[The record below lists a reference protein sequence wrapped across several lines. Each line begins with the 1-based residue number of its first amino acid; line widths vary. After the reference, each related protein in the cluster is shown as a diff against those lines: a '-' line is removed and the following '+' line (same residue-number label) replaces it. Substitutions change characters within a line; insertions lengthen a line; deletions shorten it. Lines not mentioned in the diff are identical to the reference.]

1 MPKIARITYWWTL
14 LTLLVPNVAF
24 CFTEHCTLL
33 QSVAGVVLPGGVLWL
48 LLSMTRRVG
57 WSVWGVFFFMFM
69 SAFQIVLLSLYGGSV
84 IAVDMFLNVATTTLS
99 EAGELL
105 EDMLPALIVVCLLY
119 LPPLVMAGVCL
130 YRHYELS
137 SDFIRHNRAIGRL
150 TTLLGCTLLGL
161 CLVSTT
167 PYRPLRQLYP
177 LNAFY
182 NLMLAVD
189 RVEKQAGYADT
200 SRGFGFGIEPTDTAG
215 VLTVIVVGET
225 SRASEWQLYGYGRP
239 TNPRLSGRSGLTA
252 FPRALSQ
259 SNTTHKSVPLM
270 LSHIGVREF
279 DDSIYSVKSVI
290 AAFGEA
296 GIPTAFISA
305 QGRNGALIDAFGSEA
320 DTCVFL
326 ADSLGPR
333 RTDLDILPLFDRVT
347 ASLGAGDRMLVVLHT
362 YGSHYRYNDRYPAEM
377 ARFKPDAPLEAEKS
391 CRPTLINA
399 YDNTIVLTDR
409 LLAEIMDRIDGRGL
423 SGALIYTSDHGEDI
437 FDDRR
442 GRFLHASP
450 IPTYEQLHVPML
462 VWMSS
467 AYRSGHPQMYLAA
480 VANRRRPVATSES
493 VFPTAMM
500 LAGLRSSRS
509 DETLSLVS
517 NRYTPKPYVYLD
529 DHNEAV
535 TPEAIGMNRADIAR
549 IDSLYTAHLHP

>member
-14 LTLLVPNVAF
+14 LALLVPNVAF
-24 CFTEHCTLL
+24 CFTEHYTLL
-33 QSVAGVVLPGGVLWL
+33 QSVTGVVLPAGVFWL
-48 LLSMTRRVG
+48 LLSVTKRVG
-57 WSVWGVFFFMFM
+57 WSVWGVFFFIFLA
-69 SAFQIVLLSLYGGSV
+69 AFQVVLLSLYGGSV
-84 IAVDMFLNVATTTLS
+84 IAVDMFLNVATTTVS

-105 EDMLPALIVVCLLY
+105 EDMIPALIVVFVLY
-119 LPPLVMAGVCL
+119 LPPLVMAVICL
-130 YRHYELS
+130 CRNYELS
-137 SDFIRHNRAIGRL
+137 LDFLHHNRALGRL

-161 CLVSTT
+161 CLVAAK

-189 RVEKQAGYADT
+189 RVGKQAGYAET
-200 SRGFGFGIEPTDTAG
+200 SRDFRFGSEPTDTAG

-225 SRASEWQLYGYGRP
+225 SRASDWQLYGYGRT

-252 FPRALSQ
+252 FPRSLSQ

-270 LSHIGVREF
+270 LSHIGAREF
-279 DDSIYSVKSVI
+279 DDSIYKVKSVI
-290 AAFGEA
+290 TAFAEA
-296 GIPTAFISA
+296 GVPTAFISD

-326 ADSLGPR
+326 VDSLGTR
-333 RTDLDILPLFDRVT
+333 RTDLDILPLFDRLT
-347 ASLGAGDRMLVVLHT
+347 ARLQSGDRMLVVLHT

-399 YDNTIVLTDR
+399 YDNTIAFTDN
-409 LLAEIMDRIDGRGL
+409 LLAEIMDRIESRGL

-437 FDDRR
+437 FDDSR

-450 IPTYEQLHVPML
+450 IPTFEQLHVPML
-462 VWMSS
+462 VWMSP
-467 AYRSGHPQMYLAA
+467 AYRAGHPQMYLAA
-480 VANRRRPVATSES
+480 EANRRRPVATSES

-500 LAGLRSSRS
+500 LAGLRSRRS

-517 NRYTPKPYVYLD
+517 NRYTPQPYVYLD

-535 TPEAIGMNRADIAR
+535 TPEAIGMDRADIAR

>member
-14 LTLLVPNVAF
+14 LALLVPNVAF
-24 CFTEHCTLL
+24 CFTEHYTLL
-33 QSVAGVVLPGGVLWL
+33 QSVTGVVLPAGVFWL
-48 LLSMTRRVG
+48 LLSVTKRVG
-57 WSVWGVFFFMFM
+57 WSVWGVFFFIFLA
-69 SAFQIVLLSLYGGSV
+69 AFQVVLLSLYGGSV
-84 IAVDMFLNVATTTLS
+84 IAVDMFLNVATTTVS

-105 EDMLPALIVVCLLY
+105 EDMIPALIVVFVLY
-119 LPPLVMAGVCL
+119 LPPLVMAVICL
-130 YRHYELS
+130 CRHYELS
-137 SDFIRHNRAIGRL
+137 IDFLRHNRALGRL

-161 CLVSTT
+161 CLVAAT

-189 RVEKQAGYADT
+189 RVGKQAGYAET
-200 SRGFGFGIEPTDTAG
+200 SRDFGFGSEPTDTAG

-225 SRASEWQLYGYGRP
+225 SRASDWQLYGYGRT

-252 FPRALSQ
+252 FPRSLSQ

-270 LSHIGVREF
+270 LSHIGAREF
-279 DDSIYSVKSVI
+279 DDSIYKVKSVI
-290 AAFGEA
+290 TAFAEA
-296 GIPTAFISA
+296 GVPTAFISD

-326 ADSLGPR
+326 VDSLGTR
-333 RTDLDILPLFDRVT
+333 RTDLDILPLFDRLT
-347 ASLGAGDRMLVVLHT
+347 ARLQSGDRMLVVLHT

-399 YDNTIVLTDR
+399 YDNTIAFTDNM
-409 LLAEIMDRIDGRGL
+409 LAEIMDRIESRGL

-450 IPTYEQLHVPML
+450 IPTFEQLHVPML
-462 VWMSS
+462 VWMSP
-467 AYRSGHPQMYLAA
+467 AYRAGHPQMYLAA
-480 VANRRRPVATSES
+480 EANRRRPVATSES

-500 LAGLRSSRS
+500 LAGLHSSRS

-517 NRYTPKPYVYLD
+517 NRYTPQPYVYLD

-535 TPEAIGMNRADIAR
+535 TPEAIGMDRADIAR